1 MKLEIEVS
9 GDQRKREF
17 KTNLLEDY
25 EPYLLLVR
33 VGLLQTHPKS
43 KDSNDMQIYKQHC
56 DKKAM
61 ETLWRIATIK
71 INIVGAFYLCAQNI
85 PKGGGTMAFLV
96 KVGCSH
102 RSHFAND

>member
-56 DKKAM
+56 DKKRHGNA
-61 ETLWRIATIK
+61 LA
-71 INIVGAFYLCAQNI
+71 Y
-85 PKGGGTMAFLV
+85 
-96 KVGCSH
+96 S
-102 RSHFAND
+102 DD